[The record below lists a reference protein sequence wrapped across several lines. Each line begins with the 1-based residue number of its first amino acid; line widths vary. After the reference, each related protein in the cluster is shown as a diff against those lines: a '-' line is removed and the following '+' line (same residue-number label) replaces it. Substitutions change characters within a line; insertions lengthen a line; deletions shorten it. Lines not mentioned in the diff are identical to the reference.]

1 MRSSPF
7 STWQT
12 GTETCWHLDGV
23 WQREVKWLGL
33 IPPVPRCF
41 GRVNTL
47 VLREHR
53 WALQMCKK
61 TFVAVILWQLMPSGC
76 SIPDLSHQHLAR
88 SI

>member
-1 MRSSPF
+1 MAGADPASAPMFR
-7 STWQT
+7 
-12 GTETCWHLDGV
+12 G
-23 WQREVKWLGL
+23 
-33 IPPVPRCF
+33 
-41 GRVNTL
+41 VNTL